1 MTFPDVFGGIVV
13 NIFISPVPTWHVQ
26 NVPRAESKLRAK
38 VLEKRVTFVRNTLR
52 SRIARRVQTSI
63 VMCKRIKCTQIAVER
78 IVYRSGINKT
88 GLRT

>member
-38 VLEKRVTFVRNTLR
+38 VLKKRVTFVRNTLR
-52 SRIARRVQTSI
+52 VRESRDAY
-63 VMCKRIKCTQIAVER
+63 KRALLCANE
-78 IVYRSGINKT
+78 
-88 GLRT
+88 